1 MLSSKLFFIHDFSRS
16 LITSLSSFAK
26 KLNILTSEIF
36 LQQPILIDKNIILNC
51 NGSSQ
56 IIILNKIL

>member
-26 KLNILTSEIF
+26 KLNILTSEIY
-36 LQQPILIDKNIILNC
+36 LQQPTLINKRIILNC

-56 IIILNKIL
+56 MIIFKKIL